1 MEESG
6 MRKPRT
12 QKQMSDEAVKE
23 STGKIWSEWFEILD
37 NAGAKDWRHQEIS
50 AYLAKTHKVGLWW
63 AQMVAVPYE
72 HARGLREKF
81 QKCTGEFAASGS
93 RTLRVPMTKLYE
105 AWTNEELRRRWL
117 PGVKMEITTAT
128 RNKSLRAKWDGG
140 ESRLSVNFY
149 SRGVGK
155 SQAAVDH
162 MKLPSS
168 RECAK
173 MKTYWFEALNRLES
187 QLTAKNSQDG

>member
-1 MEESG
+1 MDGGTG

-23 STGKIWSEWFEILD
+23 RTGKIWSEWFEILD
-37 NAGAKDWRHQEIS
+37 NAGAKEWRHQEIS
-50 AYLAKTHKVGLWW
+50 AYLAKTHKVGPWW

-72 HARGLREKF
+72 QARGLREKF
-81 QKCTGEFAASGS
+81 QKCSGEFAASGS
-93 RTLRVPMTKLYE
+93 RTLNVPMTKLYQ
-105 AWTNEELRRRWL
+105 AWTDEKRRRRWL
-117 PGVKMEITTAT
+117 PGAKMEITTAT

-149 SRGVGK
+149 SKGAGK

-168 RECAK
+168 QECAK
-173 MKTYWFEALNRLES
+173 MKMYWFEALNRLES
-187 QLTAKNSQDG
+187 QLTPKNS